1 MGDVKWI
8 KLSTDLFNNR
18 KIRQIESM
26 DDGDA
31 LIVIWIHLL
40 ILAGELND
48 GGLVYF
54 LNGVPFTEEQL
65 AKHFGR
71 DRELIAL
78 ALRTYEA
85 YGMIEITDGIISIC
99 NWEKYQN
106 VAELEKIREQ
116 NRVRQ
121 QRYRGNQKII
131 RDAGAC
137 VYCGDKGDT
146 IDHVIARTKGGSDD
160 ESNLVCSCK
169 RCNMQKN
176 NRPLVDFLNGRL
188 SLGEKVN
195 IEGILSHE
203 KLNHLV
209 GYDEETNRFYDVT
222 QTSRVT
228 NGTDKIRIDKN
239 RLDIYSTSPDE
250 LQRVLLNKW
259 QTNVDG
265 SEANKEIRNG

>member
-121 QRYRGNQKII
+121 QRYRENKK
-131 RDAGAC
+131 D
-137 VYCGDKGDT
+137 
-146 IDHVIARTKGGSDD
+146 
-160 ESNLVCSCK
+160 N
-169 RCNMQKN
+169 
-176 NRPLVDFLNGRL
+176 
-188 SLGEKVN
+188 
-195 IEGILSHE
+195 
-203 KLNHLV
+203 
-209 GYDEETNRFYDVT
+209 VT
-222 QTSRVT
+222 VT
-228 NGTDKIRIDKN
+228 LRNGTDKIRIDKN